1 MNEINVEVV
10 SIDITKV
17 TNSKLLN
24 GIVLIW
30 LVYVREENYISH

>member
-10 SIDITKV
+10 SIDITKI
-17 TNSKLLN
+17 TNPKLLN

-30 LVYVREENYISH
+30 LVYVREEN

>member
-30 LVYVREENYISH
+30 LVYVREEN